1 MNSTELPKRAEVWVV
16 GAGLAGLSC
25 ARLLAAAGVDV
36 HILEASDGVGGR
48 VRTDL
53 VDGFL
58 LERGFQI
65 LLTAYD
71 EVQRQIDLP
80 RLDLRR
86 FGSGSLVWNGKGL
99 QNLSDPWRDPLVA
112 VAALRANVGTLADKL
127 KVVRLRARLLG
138 ADPEDLLAGSDR
150 TTLEELRGEGFSGEF
165 IDGFFRPFLGGVF
178 LERKLETSARL
189 FRYYFRCFA
198 AGEATIPAG
207 GMQRLPEQLAETL
220 VGRIH
225 LGKRVRALRPGA
237 VTLEDGMELRAGTVV
252 LAADGPEAARLLGE
266 KPAEYKATVTAY
278 FAAPEPPVKEP
289 LLVLDGEGTGP
300 VNHVAVMSNI
310 APTYAPPGQHLVS
323 LSAVDGAAEAVE
335 GFQGQALAQM
345 SRWFGRSV
353 AQWRHLRSYR
363 VPHALPR
370 HPPGFMEEPPQ
381 PRPAGLLVAGD
392 YTEFGSIQG
401 ALLSG
406 RRVAEAILG

>member
-1 MNSTELPKRAEVWVV
+1 MHSMDLPDRTDVWVV

-36 HILEASDGVGGR
+36 HVLEASDGVGGR

-80 RLDLRR
+80 RLDLRP

-112 VAALRANVGTLADKL
+112 VAALRASVGSLADKL
-127 KVVRLRARLLG
+127 KVVRLRARLL
-138 ADPEDLLAGSDR
+138 AAEPDELLAGPDR
-150 TTLEELRGEGFSGEF
+150 TTLEELRAEGFSGEF

-198 AGEATIPAG
+198 AGDAVVPAG

-220 VGRIH
+220 PGRIH
-225 LGKRVRALRPGA
+225 LGQRVAALRPGS
-237 VTLEDGMELRAGTVV
+237 VTLSDGRQLTGGTVV

-266 KPAEYKATVTAY
+266 QPGEYKATLTAY
-278 FAAPEPPVKEP
+278 FAAPVPPVKEP
-289 LLVLDGEGTGP
+289 LLVLDGEGVGP
-300 VNHVAVMSNI
+300 VNHVAVMSNV

-323 LSAVDGAAEAVE
+323 ISTVGGAVDRAEDFPGEAL
-335 GFQGQALAQM
+335 GQM
-345 SRWFGRSV
+345 RRWFGAGVDR
-353 AQWRHLRSYR
+353 WRHLRTYR
-363 VPHALPR
+363 VPHALPE
-370 HPPGFMEEPPQ
+370 HPPGFMDGRPA
-381 PRPAGLLVAGD
+381 PRPPGLLVAGD

-406 RRVAEAILG
+406 RRVAEAILD

>member
-1 MNSTELPKRAEVWVV
+1 MHSMDLPKRTDVWVV
-16 GAGLAGLSC
+16 GAGLAGLAC

-36 HILEASDGVGGR
+36 HVLEASDGVGGR

-71 EVQRQIDLP
+71 EVQQQIDLP

-112 VAALRANVGTLADKL
+112 VAALRADVGTLADKL

-138 ADPEDLLAGSDR
+138 AEPEELLAGTDR
-150 TTLEELRGEGFSGEF
+150 TTLEELRREGFSGEF

-178 LERKLETSARL
+178 LERKLDTSARL

-198 AGEATIPAG
+198 AGDATVPAG
-207 GMQRLPEQLAETL
+207 GMQRIPEQLAETL
-220 VGRIH
+220 AGRIH
-225 LGKRVRALRPGA
+225 LGRRVRALRPGA
-237 VTLEDGMELRAGTVV
+237 VTLEEGTELQGRTVV

-266 KPAEYKATVTAY
+266 QPAKYKATVTAY
-278 FAAPEPPVKEP
+278 FAAPQPPVKEP

-300 VNHVAVMSNI
+300 VNHVAVMSNVSG
-310 APTYAPPGQHLVS
+310 TYAPPGQHLIS
-323 LSAVDGAAEAVE
+323 LSAVGGAADAVDRFHEA
-335 GFQGQALAQM
+335 ALDQM
-345 SRWFGRSV
+345 RRWFGHSV
-353 AQWRHLRSYR
+353 DQWRHLRSYR
-363 VPHALPR
+363 VPHALPQ
-370 HPPGFMEEPPQ
+370 HPPGFMDERPQ
-381 PRPAGLLVAGD
+381 PRPDGLLVAGD

-406 RRVAEAILG
+406 RRVAEAILT